1 MTIRRTRD
9 VLIAGDANVDLLLH
23 NAPPLELDTEKL
35 AKGMDLTLGGSSS
48 ITAFNLARL
57 GTRVGFISVLGD
69 DFFGRFVAERLRWAG
84 VDLEYLKW
92 LPDQKSGL
100 TIWHI
105 RGAHRAGITYEG
117 TISMLRASDIPDSYL
132 ARFRHLHVGAYFLGK
147 KLHAGAPALFRRA
160 HKLGLTTSLDCNYD
174 PAGKWDSGIRAVL
187 KETDIFF
194 PNEDEAKH
202 LSGQRDAR
210 AAARELIKLAR
221 IVAVKRGPRGVVV
234 QSAEG
239 VFERKA
245 ARVKAVDGTG
255 AGDSFNAGFLSRF
268 ARGAA
273 LADCAQAGIEAGARA
288 VTQMGGTT
296 AFE

>member
-1 MTIRRTRD
+1 MKIRRTRD

-23 NAPPLELDTEKL
+23 DAPPLELETERL

-84 VDLEYLKW
+84 VDLKHLKW
-92 LPDQKSGL
+92 LRGQKSGL

-105 RGAHRAGITYEG
+105 RGTQRAGITYEG
-117 TISMLRASDIPDSYL
+117 TISMLRAGDIPDSYL
-132 ARFRHLHVGAYFLGK
+132 ATFRHLHVGAYFLGK
-147 KLHAGAPALFRRA
+147 NLRAGAPGLFRRA

-174 PAGKWDSGIRAVL
+174 PAGEWDSGIRAVL
-187 KETDIFF
+187 KESDIFF
-194 PNEDEAKH
+194 PNEDEAKY
-202 LSGQRDAR
+202 LSGESDAR
-210 AAARELIKLAR
+210 AAARELAKLTR
-221 IVAVKRGPRGVVV
+221 IVAVKRGAQGVLV
-234 QSAEG
+234 QSPDG

-245 ARVKAVDGTG
+245 RRVEAVDGTG

-268 ARGAA
+268 VRGAP
-273 LADCAQAGIEAGARA
+273 LEKCAQAGIEAGARA
-288 VTQMGGTT
+288 VTKVGGTT

>member
-1 MTIRRTRD
+1 MKTRRTRD

-23 NAPPLELDTEKL
+23 GAPALELDTEKL

-69 DFFGRFVAERLRWAG
+69 DMLGRFVAERLRWAG
-84 VDLEYLKW
+84 VHLEHLKW

-105 RGAHRAGITYEG
+105 RGSRRAGITYEG
-117 TISMLRASDIPDSYL
+117 TISLLRARDIPDSYL
-132 ARFRHLHVGAYFLGK
+132 AKFRHLHVGAYFLGRN
-147 KLHAGAPALFRRA
+147 LHAGAPALFRRA

-187 KETDIFF
+187 RETDVFF
-194 PNEDEAKH
+194 PNEDEALH
-202 LSGQRDAR
+202 LANCRDVG
-210 AAARELIKLAR
+210 AAARELAKLAR
-221 IVAVKRGPRGVVV
+221 VVAVKRGARGVRL
-234 QSAEG
+234 QSGDET
-239 VFERKA
+239 FERKA
-245 ARVKAVDGTG
+245 VRVKAVDGTG

-268 ARGAA
+268 VRGAS
-273 LADCAQAGIEAGARA
+273 LAECAQAGIAAGARA
-288 VTQMGGTT
+288 VTRMGGTT

>member
-1 MTIRRTRD
+1 MKTRHTRD

-23 NAPPLELDTEKL
+23 DAPPLELDTEKL

-84 VDLEYLKW
+84 VHLEHLKW
-92 LPDQKSGL
+92 LAGQKTGL

-105 RGAHRAGITYEG
+105 RGARRAGVTYEG
-117 TISMLRASDIPDSYL
+117 TISLLRASDIPDPYL

-147 KLHAGAPALFRRA
+147 NLHSGAPGLFRRA
-160 HKLGLTTSLDCNYD
+160 HRLGLTTSLDCNYD

-202 LSGQRDAR
+202 LSGQSGAR
-210 AAARELIKLAR
+210 AAASELAKLAR
-221 IVAVKRGPRGVVV
+221 VVAVKRGPRGVLVN
-234 QSAEG
+234 SAEG

-245 ARVKAVDGTG
+245 VRVKAVDGTG

-268 ARGAA
+268 VHGAP
-273 LADCAQAGIEAGARA
+273 LDECAQAGVEAGARA
-288 VTQMGGTT
+288 VTRMGGTT

>member
-1 MTIRRTRD
+1 MKTRRTRD

-23 NAPPLELDTEKL
+23 DAPPLELETEKL
-35 AKGMDLTLGGSSS
+35 ARGMDLTLGGSSS

-84 VDLEYLKW
+84 VDLKHLKW
-92 LPDQKSGL
+92 LADQKSGL

-105 RGAHRAGITYEG
+105 RGARRAGITYEG
-117 TISMLRASDIPDSYL
+117 TISLLRASDIPDGYL
-132 ARFRHLHVGAYFLGK
+132 AQFRHLHVGAYFLGRN
-147 KLHAGAPALFRRA
+147 LHAGAPGLFRRA

-202 LSGQRDAR
+202 LSCGRDAK
-210 AAARELIKLAR
+210 AAARELAKLAR
-221 IVAVKRGPRGVVV
+221 IVAVKRGARGVLV
-234 QSAEG
+234 QSPDG
-239 VFERKA
+239 SLERKA
-245 ARVKAVDGTG
+245 PRVKAVDGTG

-268 ARGAA
+268 VRGAP
-273 LADCAQAGIEAGARA
+273 LAECAEAGVEAGARA
-288 VTQMGGTT
+288 VTRIGGTT